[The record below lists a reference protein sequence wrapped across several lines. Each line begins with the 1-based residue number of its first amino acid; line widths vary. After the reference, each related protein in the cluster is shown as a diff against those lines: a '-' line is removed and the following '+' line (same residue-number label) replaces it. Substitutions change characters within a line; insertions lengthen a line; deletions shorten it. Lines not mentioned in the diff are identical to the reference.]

1 MGPRFLLLTIVGVPG
16 VGSEGESLGAQGIG
30 WRLLGPNNRELGRS
44 ARVLGSL
51 DDCREQFRLLHDG
64 IGDAVTSCERG
75 SLGLGWWWRLTVKGA
90 PIARAGRLFQR
101 ERECQYSV
109 TQFVA
114 AVPVAVVKWPS
125 SVEALP
131 RVHAMAFAGRTGALL
146 DDDGADLSPRGSGR
160 PS

>member
-1 MGPRFLLLTIVGVPG
+1 VGPRFLLLTIVGVPG

-75 SLGLGWWWRLTVKGA
+75 SLG
-90 PIARAGRLFQR
+90 
-101 ERECQYSV
+101 
-109 TQFVA
+109 
-114 AVPVAVVKWPS
+114 
-125 SVEALP
+125 
-131 RVHAMAFAGRTGALL
+131 
-146 DDDGADLSPRGSGR
+146 SGGGGG
-160 PS
+160 

>member
-1 MGPRFLLLTIVGVPG
+1 MGPRFLLLTIVGAPG
-16 VGSEGESLGAQGIG
+16 VGSEGEGLSPQGIG

-51 DDCREQFRLLHDG
+51 DDCREQFRVLRES
-64 IGDAVTSCERG
+64 IGEAVSSCERG
-75 SLGLGWWWRLTVKGA
+75 SLGLGWWWRLHIKGV
-90 PIARAGRLFQR
+90 PVARAGRLFQR

-125 SVEALP
+125 TLEALP
-131 RVHAMAFAGRTGALL
+131 RVHAVAFAGRTGALL
-146 DDDGADLSPRGSGR
+146 GADGVDLSPRGPGR